1 MVETALTESKEHPT
15 RMQLY
20 QSLPRKIDFKTFKTA
35 LDYLEAHGV
44 LIFDGNAI
52 VYTSS
57 NNEKL
62 RKLVETR
69 VSI

>member
-44 LIFDGNAI
+44 LIFDARARPEGW
-52 VYTSS
+52 
-57 NNEKL
+57 
-62 RKLVETR
+62 
-69 VSI
+69 